1 MTMEHG
7 GPVTWTREAKE
18 RLDRVPEGPIREL
31 TRQRVE
37 VMVRQHGCST
47 VTAELIES
55 KYGQWRDGGSKLTS
69 TLSWSEQATERVNRI
84 PSFVRGPVVEA
95 IERYAISRGV
105 ARVTSEIVDESMCHW
120 KVAGHFH
127 QP

>member
-7 GPVTWTREAKE
+7 GPVAWTREATE
-18 RLDRVPEGPIREL
+18 RLDRVPEGPMREL

-37 VMVRQHGCST
+37 AMVRRYGGST
-47 VTAELIES
+47 VTVELVES
-55 KYGQWRDGGSKLTS
+55 KYGQWRDSGPPQTP
-69 TLSWSEQATERVNRI
+69 TLRWSEQATERVNRI

-95 IERYAISRGV
+95 IERYAVSRGT
-105 ARVTSEIVDESMCHW
+105 ARVTSEIVDESKCHW

>member
-1 MTMEHG
+1 MTMDHG
-7 GPVTWTREAKE
+7 GSLTWTSEAKE

-37 VMVRQHGCST
+37 LMVRQHGCST

-55 KYGQWRDGGSKLTS
+55 KYDQWRDGGSQLNS

-95 IERYAISRGV
+95 IERYAISRDA
-105 ARVTSEIVDESMCHW
+105 ARVTSEIVDESMRHW
-120 KVAGHFH
+120 KVARRFH
-127 QP
+127 LP